1 MEGKLH
7 DLMTT
12 MKQEQ
17 TKVAVTFADILNFIG
32 GVSGLI
38 ALATLVFMGGSIV
51 EKIRSL
57 DLRVTAIESAGSATL
72 RTHIAADAQMD
83 ESINARLRMLEE
95 NIVSLHRIETKL
107 ETASTKLDMMKEQM
121 TQHISGKL

>member
-12 MKQEQ
+12 MKNEQ
-17 TKVAVTFADILNFIG
+17 RGVAITIADILNFIG

-51 EKIRSL
+51 EKIRTL
-57 DLRVTAIESAGSATL
+57 DLRVTAIESAGSSTL
-72 RTHIAADAQMD
+72 RTHIAADEKMD
-83 ESINARLRMLEE
+83 ESVNARLRMLEE

-107 ETASTKLDMMKEQM
+107 ETASTKLDMLKEQLV
-121 TQHISGKL
+121 QHVADKP